1 VTAPQPHQPRLDDL
15 IAAER
20 DIVERLGS
28 LDIDVDYDALAVVSN
43 IYRVAAIVRRHM
55 EQEVLAAER
64 LSWTAF
70 TTLWV
75 LWIWGEM
82 ESRHLAG
89 EANVTKGTLTGVL
102 DTLEGRGLI
111 TRRRRTR
118 DRRLVMVSL
127 TDEGEELIA
136 RLYPA
141 FNAAEV
147 EVAGHLTARQRRAVA
162 NGLRAIVRGL
172 NEGA

>member
-1 VTAPQPHQPRLDDL
+1 MTAEPHTTRLDDL
-15 IAAER
+15 IEAER
-20 DIVERLGS
+20 DIVARLAS
-28 LDIDVDYDALAVVSN
+28 LDLEVDYEALAVVSN
-43 IYRVAAIVRRHM
+43 IFRVAAMARRRM
-55 EQEVLAAER
+55 EQQALAAER

-82 ESRHLAG
+82 EARHLAA

-111 TRRRRTR
+111 ARRRRAR

-127 TDEGEELIA
+127 TDEGGEVIA
-136 RLYPA
+136 RVFPRV
-141 FNAAEV
+141 NATET
-147 EVAGHLTARQRRAVA
+147 EVAGQLSPRQRRAVA
-162 NGLRAIVRGL
+162 NGLRAMVRGL
-172 NEGA
+172 ADGA